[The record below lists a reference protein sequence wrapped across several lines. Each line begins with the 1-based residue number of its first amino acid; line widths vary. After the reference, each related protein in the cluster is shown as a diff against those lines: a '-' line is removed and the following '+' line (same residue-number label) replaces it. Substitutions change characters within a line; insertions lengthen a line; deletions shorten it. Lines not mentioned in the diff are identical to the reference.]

1 MKKTVLSLLALA
13 ALGAASIASA
23 APASACAVS
32 LTNDPVVMR
41 LNKDEF
47 RIVFGVSGDQCVADG
62 CSGVIRYKA
71 DWKTESGA
79 NGSDNKLVSYTVPR
93 GANRTIAVDRH
104 YFDTAEGQHTT
115 DIVKVSVDDMSCTD
129 RVAMR

>member
-23 APASACAVS
+23 APASACPVS

-47 RIVFGVSGDQCVADG
+47 RIVFGVNGDQCVADG
-62 CSGVIRYKA
+62 CSGVIHYKA
-71 DWKTESGA
+71 AWKTEDGA
-79 NGSDNKLVSYTVPR
+79 TSTDSKLLNYTVPR
-93 GANRTIAVDRH
+93 GASRTIAVDRH

-115 DIVKVSVDDMSCTD
+115 EIVKVSVDDVSCTD

>member
-1 MKKTVLSLLALA
+1 MKKTVLSLVALA
-13 ALGAASIASA
+13 VLGAASIASA
-23 APASACAVS
+23 APADACAVS

-47 RIVFGVSGDQCVADG
+47 RIVFGVTGDQCATEG

-79 NGSDNKLVSYTVPR
+79 TRSDNKLVSYTVPR

-115 DIVKVSVDDMSCTD
+115 EIVKVSVDDVSCTD

>member
-1 MKKTVLSLLALA
+1 MKKTVLSLVALA

-23 APASACAVS
+23 APAQACAVS

-41 LNKDEF
+41 INKDEF
-47 RIVFGVSGDQCVADG
+47 CIVFGVAGDQCSTDG

-71 DWKTESGA
+71 DWKTESGDTR
-79 NGSDNKLVSYTVPR
+79 SDNKLVSYTVPR

-115 DIVKVSVDDMSCTD
+115 EIVKVSVDDVSCTD